1 MSDGNDRPC
10 GGDADLESLAK
21 RFQDLWQEQMAATA
35 GDPEFVEM
43 MGKWMGAFAAAG
55 THPPS
60 ALAGG
65 MPGQVDPSA
74 WMAAMQQALA
84 GAGVAGK
91 GRSDDA
97 NAGTVRPKAGAAAPA
112 GASGAG
118 DVAIGELERRLADL
132 EQRVGRLEAGS
143 GGKGKGAPARTRRRK
158 S

>member
-1 MSDGNDRPC
+1 MSDGKDRT
-10 GGDADLESLAK
+10 GGGGADLEELAK

-43 MGKWMGAFAAAG
+43 MGKWMGTFAAAG

-60 ALAGG
+60 APSGG
-65 MPGQVDPSA
+65 MPGPMDPAA

-84 GAGVAGK
+84 GAGAAGK

-97 NAGTVRPKAGAAAPA
+97 NAGAGRPKAGAAAPA

-132 EQRVGRLEAGS
+132 EQRVGRLEAGP
-143 GGKGKGAPARTRRRK
+143 GGKGKGAPARSRRRK